1 MKICNH
7 QFIDT
12 PITYKNPQNSIET
25 KRSTNKPNLK
35 NIKKKKSL
43 SNLKVQWTQRNKE
56 ENE

>member
-35 NIKKKKSL
+35 NTKKKKPL
-43 SNLKVQWTQRNKE
+43 SNLKVQWT
-56 ENE
+56 

>member
-35 NIKKKKSL
+35 KKKSL

>member
-12 PITYKNPQNSIET
+12 PITCKNPQNSIET

-35 NIKKKKSL
+35 NTKKKKPL